1 MHKREPHPNLPSAPQ
16 AVSRAESVPERP
28 DRAMRIL
35 YDTVVEVERA
45 SQEEVG
51 RILCGNLAR
60 ICCADN
66 AILAVCDDHASQT
79 YVRSL
84 VVHRDGQQA
93 IRRPPLAYAPLP
105 PELVDRFRSERVHLC
120 QASDPCLVRHLEM
133 AEIVGLN
140 CRPGVS
146 HCYRLSSVRD
156 GRLSAVGMVR
166 LPVERELRTRDAV
179 ETYLSLVGTVLQRIE
194 SIRALSESEQLH
206 RTLIEAADA
215 GFLIIDADGIILDA
229 NPHLADMLGID
240 DPAQATGRSLLE
252 WVVDEDHA
260 PLRQALQQCRQTGG
274 IRELEIRSL
283 RSDGKRV
290 PIGINGGGVTWRG
303 RPCVLALCTDLS
315 RRKMLENQLNQAQKL
330 EAVGQLASGIA
341 HEINTPSQFLGD
353 NIHFLQESF
362 ADIASVLRPLQ
373 EVDLDAQTPEQ
384 ARRLLAKLCQA
395 AREVDMDYLLQEV
408 PQAIRQSREG
418 IDRISTI
425 VKAMKNF
432 SRPAVATKVD
442 IDLNHAI
449 RSTVTVARNEWKYV
463 AELDTD
469 LDANLPPVPC
479 LPGEINQV
487 LLHLLINAAHAV
499 GEVVDEGQAKGQ
511 IHISTRLHGA
521 CVEVRVADTGPGIA
535 VEHGHK
541 VFEPFFTTKEVGKG
555 TGQGLALARSIVE
568 NDHRGT
574 LSFESQPGK
583 GTTFI
588 VRLPLCDTSPP
599 PMARML
605 SEDPPHEP

>member
-1 MHKREPHPNLPSAPQ
+1 
-16 AVSRAESVPERP
+16 
-28 DRAMRIL
+28 
-35 YDTVVEVERA
+35 
-45 SQEEVG
+45 
-51 RILCGNLAR
+51 
-60 ICCADN
+60 
-66 AILAVCDDHASQT
+66 
-79 YVRSL
+79 
-84 VVHRDGQQA
+84 
-93 IRRPPLAYAPLP
+93 
-105 PELVDRFRSERVHLC
+105 
-120 QASDPCLVRHLEM
+120 M